1 MFATF
6 GIYSL
11 GLALVT
17 MVSWGALAVSSGAV
31 ILGVY
36 ALGRVR
42 TSAPALF
49 PAEMVAASQAQAD
62 AMRLMAERTAEGL
75 RAANGTYVFALRDR
89 FDEALPPAQLGV
101 AETGWVAV
109 GDAPGAVEELVFHAG
124 DAIRFTA
131 RLVCNQA
138 VGRRTVSLRWIEADG
153 VTTVAPTIG
162 TASGRDISTT
172 KGELPT
178 DTTAFIEF
186 PIDLT
191 LTEFDI
197 ASPSSLDRTA
207 TAELTI
213 TDNRAEGAV
222 VTHRLAFRVRG
233 YLQPDDDGVAIET
246 PAVEVTIG
254 EEQRRWFLDKAS
266 MLLLALPGHQP
277 T

>member
-1 MFATF
+1 M
-6 GIYSL
+6 Y

-17 MVSWGALAVSSGAV
+17 IVSWGALAAGSASFVLGAYV
-31 ILGVY
+31 
-36 ALGRVR
+36 LGRVR
-42 TSAPALF
+42 SSAPAPLF

-101 AETGWVAV
+101 ADTGWVAV

-124 DAIRFTA
+124 DAVRFTA
-131 RLVCNQA
+131 RVVCNQA
-138 VGRRTVSLRWIEADG
+138 VGRRIVTIRWIDSDG
-153 VTTVAPTIG
+153 VTTVGPSIL
-162 TASGRDISTT
+162 TASGRDIPTT
-172 KGELPT
+172 KGELST

-186 PIDLT
+186 PVDVT
-191 LTEFDI
+191 LTEADT
-197 ASPSSLDRTA
+197 ATPSALDRTA